1 MQFEQLGNTGV
12 FVSRLCLGAMTFGG
26 AGKSGSPGPKESLT
40 AYGAPLGYAAGM
52 ARPAWPGG

>member
-1 MQFEQLGNTGV
+1 MTGAAWV
-12 FVSRLCLGAMTFGG
+12 PRLPRVATPRRSSFSGA
-26 AGKSGSPGPKESLT
+26 KESLT